1 MKAEELAKNNKDYWY
16 GRIQEIGNTN
26 PALLSEE
33 IINHLES
40 QLKEKDRK
48 FTHFEDNNGVSHG
61 GLNDDAIKHIF
72 DEGVLKWYVDYED
85 ERVYLNLKN

>member
-1 MKAEELAKNNKDYWY
+1 METEKLTFKMIIEKMMPNGIGSQLHKELIELIELKA
-16 GRIQEIGNTN
+16 
-26 PALLSEE
+26 
-33 IINHLES
+33 ES
-40 QLKEKDRK
+40 QLKEKDQK